1 MTLAQTT
8 NDCHQNF
15 IKVNTFTHSSRGER
29 GESKENRDKTDAP
42 AKVTVVSGVARVAV
56 SQ

>member
-8 NDCHQNF
+8 NDCQQNF